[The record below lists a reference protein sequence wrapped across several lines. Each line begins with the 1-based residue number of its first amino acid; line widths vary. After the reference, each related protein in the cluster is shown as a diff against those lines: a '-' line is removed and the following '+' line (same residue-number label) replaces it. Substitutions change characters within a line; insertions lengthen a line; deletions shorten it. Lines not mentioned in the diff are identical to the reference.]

1 MQQLSFCQG
10 HQRRRMSF
18 ICLHPQS
25 CPQNS
30 MWVFL
35 PDQHI
40 KLLCPAATFLAQGRE
55 ELEDQ
60 AGREGKTKM
69 SMFDEVLL

>member
-1 MQQLSFCQG
+1 M
-10 HQRRRMSF
+10 RD

-35 PDQHI
+35 PDLHI
-40 KLLCPAATFLAQGRE
+40 KKLLCPVAALLAQGRE
-55 ELEDQ
+55 ELKDQ
-60 AGREGKTKM
+60 AGREGKTKL
-69 SMFDEVLL
+69 SGFAEVLL